1 MRTFDEYMKTDKR
14 LILLF
19 AVVAAQLLWLAWN
32 YVDRTRELAN
42 APCLLIDCTDY
53 DPRDLFRG
61 DYVSLSVMQSVPL
74 DKAGKSIHWDAD
86 FCKRVN
92 THYEWDSDK
101 KEHKEHPVVNPLPE
115 RAPQMGDSLALRDD
129 HETPVAVFWRK
140 DTEGIC
146 RVARFE
152 KPGSTADAAAAD
164 ETRCKMWMSV
174 RFWTRRRE
182 DGQWEADISVRLSFF
197 SQTWKNLRFYVEEG
211 TGDLRRIWMNELGG
225 EWDEFPATRIRRTVD
240 VAIRENA
247 APVPRMLYLNG
258 VPYPEA
264 VEQIR
269 NRTFKWLDAP
279 VETNAR

>member
-1 MRTFDEYMKTDKR
+1 MKADKR
-14 LILLF
+14 LMLLF
-19 AVVAAQLLWLAWN
+19 SVVAAQLVWLAWN

-42 APCLLIDCTDY
+42 APGLLIDCTDY

-61 DYVSLSVMQSVPL
+61 DYVSLSVTQSVPL
-74 DKAGKSIHWDAD
+74 DKAGKSIHWDGL
-86 FCKRVN
+86 FCKQVN
-92 THYEWDSDK
+92 IHYEWDADK
-101 KEHKEHPVVNPLPE
+101 KEHKEYQVVNPLPE
-115 RAPQMGDSLALRDD
+115 RAPQMEDSLALQDNTQA
-129 HETPVAVFWRK
+129 TPVAVFWRK
-140 DTEGIC
+140 DAGGIC
-146 RVARFE
+146 HVARFE

-164 ETRCKMWMSV
+164 ETRCKMWMIV
-174 RFWTRRRE
+174 RFWSRKLAE
-182 DGQWEADISVRLSFF
+182 NQWEREVVVSLSFF
-197 SQTWKNLRFYVEEG
+197 ARRWQNLHFYVEEG
-211 TGDLRRIWMNELGG
+211 TGDLRHIWMNELG
-225 EWDEFPATRIRRTVD
+225 EKLDSFPATRIRRTVD